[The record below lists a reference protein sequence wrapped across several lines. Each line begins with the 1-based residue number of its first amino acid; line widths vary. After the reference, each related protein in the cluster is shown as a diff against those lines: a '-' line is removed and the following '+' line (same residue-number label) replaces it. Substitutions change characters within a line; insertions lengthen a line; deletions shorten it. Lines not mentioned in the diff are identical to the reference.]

1 MDKESFQARKEIARR
16 KVDQALWVKAMSQ
29 SKGDKNE
36 AKKRYVEIRSE
47 QLKEKNVKGSSAE
60 VVKLPKQ
67 EEENTKEKQNKE
79 KNMNTIFK
87 RLDLWI
93 TAVIFILMLG
103 AERYELLP
111 RIENPLIGL
120 RHEFRAQTLPA
131 EETEFLYD
139 DILIVDTEEEFF
151 EEYGSWPLKR
161 KDIAKMVTNLKRL
174 GAEVIAL
181 DMIMDFP
188 NGYGEDP
195 ILAEAL
201 QESGKTMVVSLLN
214 LDTPIW
220 YSLGETRLNGITD
233 ATEILN
239 ESTERGYTNVTEIGG
254 QLSRIRF
261 YPEII
266 KEHNIWPYAVQ
277 ALAMYLDVEPTLE
290 DGVLTL
296 GDLSMPLD
304 EYNFLWIDFPKLP
317 AGLTFLKQTPAVIT
331 ALEVLM
337 DLEDL
342 EDLDEEEFLEET
354 EDLREMVE
362 GKLVLVGD
370 TSEMSHDIFETPV
383 GEVYGIEIIAD
394 TVATMMKQQPIRPAP
409 FAFEALVMLILLL
422 AFFAVSQLKKFENL
436 VFLLVIV
443 VYSTI
448 NIYFYIYHGLVFS
461 LSYPLVA
468 CFLSMITI
476 NLYLFMLERKQKT
489 FIRGAF
495 SQYLSP
501 AVIDMIVKDPDK
513 LKLGGERREMTAF
526 FSDIQ
531 GFSTVSESLTPEEL
545 VQLLNEYLTSM
556 CEVISSYNGT
566 VDKFEGDAIIAFW
579 GAPLDNPDH
588 ARDGCMAALD
598 MQERNIELRKKLRE
612 ENRPMLYT
620 RMGIN
625 SGPIVVGNM
634 GSATKTDYT
643 MMGDNVNLA
652 ARLEGAN
659 KFYKTYTMIAE
670 NTYKLAEDSIDVRY
684 LDVVRVVGKNEPVK
698 IYQLLA
704 KKNQLAGS
712 MQEVLEHYEKGM
724 NCYKN
729 LNFKDAIMN
738 FENALK
744 LETEDGPCLTYV
756 NRCKMYLEQPPPKDW
771 DGVFNFT
778 EKG

>member
-1 MDKESFQARKEIARR
+1 M
-16 KVDQALWVKAMSQ
+16 
-29 SKGDKNE
+29 
-36 AKKRYVEIRSE
+36 
-47 QLKEKNVKGSSAE
+47 
-60 VVKLPKQ
+60 VKLPKQ

-120 RHEFRAQTLPA
+120 RHEFRAQTLPS

-161 KDIAKMVTNLKRL
+161 KDIAKVVTNLKRL

-277 ALAMYLDVEPTLE
+277 ALAMYLDVEPSLE

-443 VYSTI
+443 VYSAI
-448 NIYFYIYHGLVFS
+448 NIYFYIYNGLVFS

-670 NTYKLAEDSIDVRY
+670 NT
-684 LDVVRVVGKNEPVK
+684 
-698 IYQLLA
+698 
-704 KKNQLAGS
+704 
-712 MQEVLEHYEKGM
+712 
-724 NCYKN
+724 
-729 LNFKDAIMN
+729 F
-738 FENALK
+738 
-744 LETEDGPCLTYV
+744 
-756 NRCKMYLEQPPPKDW
+756 
-771 DGVFNFT
+771 
-778 EKG
+778 

>member
-47 QLKEKNVKGSSAE
+47 QLKEKNVKGGSAE
-60 VVKLPKQ
+60 MVKLPKQ
-67 EEENTKEKQNKE
+67 EEENTKETQNKE

-277 ALAMYLDVEPTLE
+277 ALALYLDVEPSLE
-290 DGVLTL
+290 NGVLTL

-317 AGLTFLKQTPAVIT
+317 GGLTFLKQTPAVIT

-443 VYSTI
+443 VYSAI
-448 NIYFYIYHGLVFS
+448 NIYFYIYHVLVFS

-744 LETEDGPCLTYV
+744 LEPEDGPCLTYV

>member
-60 VVKLPKQ
+60 MVKLPKQ
-67 EEENTKEKQNKE
+67 EEENKKETQNKE

-266 KEHNIWPYAVQ
+266 KEHSIWPYAVQ
-277 ALAMYLDVEPTLE
+277 ALAMYLDVEPSLE
-290 DGVLTL
+290 NGVLTL
-296 GDLSMPLD
+296 GDLSMPWM
-304 EYNFLWIDFPKLP
+304 N
-317 AGLTFLKQTPAVIT
+317 T
-331 ALEVLM
+331 
-337 DLEDL
+337 
-342 EDLDEEEFLEET
+342 
-354 EDLREMVE
+354 
-362 GKLVLVGD
+362 
-370 TSEMSHDIFETPV
+370 
-383 GEVYGIEIIAD
+383 
-394 TVATMMKQQPIRPAP
+394 
-409 FAFEALVMLILLL
+409 
-422 AFFAVSQLKKFENL
+422 
-436 VFLLVIV
+436 
-443 VYSTI
+443 
-448 NIYFYIYHGLVFS
+448 
-461 LSYPLVA
+461 
-468 CFLSMITI
+468 
-476 NLYLFMLERKQKT
+476 
-489 FIRGAF
+489 
-495 SQYLSP
+495 
-501 AVIDMIVKDPDK
+501 
-513 LKLGGERREMTAF
+513 
-526 FSDIQ
+526 
-531 GFSTVSESLTPEEL
+531 
-545 VQLLNEYLTSM
+545 
-556 CEVISSYNGT
+556 ISS
-566 VDKFEGDAIIAFW
+566 
-579 GAPLDNPDH
+579 
-588 ARDGCMAALD
+588 
-598 MQERNIELRKKLRE
+598 
-612 ENRPMLYT
+612 
-620 RMGIN
+620 
-625 SGPIVVGNM
+625 
-634 GSATKTDYT
+634 GSTSQSFLQD
-643 MMGDNVNLA
+643 
-652 ARLEGAN
+652 
-659 KFYKTYTMIAE
+659 
-670 NTYKLAEDSIDVRY
+670 
-684 LDVVRVVGKNEPVK
+684 
-698 IYQLLA
+698 
-704 KKNQLAGS
+704 
-712 MQEVLEHYEKGM
+712 
-724 NCYKN
+724 
-729 LNFKDAIMN
+729 
-738 FENALK
+738 
-744 LETEDGPCLTYV
+744 
-756 NRCKMYLEQPPPKDW
+756 
-771 DGVFNFT
+771 
-778 EKG
+778 

>member
-277 ALAMYLDVEPTLE
+277 ALAMYLDVEPSLE

-443 VYSTI
+443 VYSAI
-448 NIYFYIYHGLVFS
+448 NFYFYIYHGLVFS

-744 LETEDGPCLTYV
+744 LEPEDGPCLTYV

>member
-60 VVKLPKQ
+60 MVKLPKQ
-67 EEENTKEKQNKE
+67 EEENTKETQNKE

-436 VFLLVIV
+436 VFLLVIA
-443 VYSTI
+443 VYSAI
-448 NIYFYIYHGLVFS
+448 NIYLYIYHGLVFS

-744 LETEDGPCLTYV
+744 LEPEDGPCLTYV

>member
-67 EEENTKEKQNKE
+67 EEENTKEKQSKE

-317 AGLTFLKQTPAVIT
+317 GGLTFLKQTPAVIT

-744 LETEDGPCLTYV
+744 LEPEDGPCLTYV

>member
-60 VVKLPKQ
+60 MMKSTKQ
-67 EEENTKEKQNKE
+67 EEENTKETQNKE

-277 ALAMYLDVEPTLE
+277 ALAMYLDVEPSLE

-317 AGLTFLKQTPAVIT
+317 GGLTFLKQTPAVIT

-443 VYSTI
+443 VYSAI

-461 LSYPLVA
+461 WSYPLVA

-556 CEVISSYNGT
+556 CEIISSYNGT

-744 LETEDGPCLTYV
+744 LEPEDGPCLTYV

>member
-47 QLKEKNVKGSSAE
+47 QLKEKNVKGGSAE
-60 VVKLPKQ
+60 MMKSTKQ
-67 EEENTKEKQNKE
+67 EEENTKETQNKE

-277 ALAMYLDVEPTLE
+277 ALAMYLDVEPSLE

-342 EDLDEEEFLEET
+342 EDLDEKEFLEET

-443 VYSTI
+443 VYSAI

-461 LSYPLVA
+461 WSYPLVA

-501 AVIDMIVKDPDK
+501 AVIDMIVRDPDK

-712 MQEVLEHYEKGM
+712 MQEVLEHYEKGL

-744 LETEDGPCLTYV
+744 LEPEDGPCLTYV

>member
-60 VVKLPKQ
+60 MMKLPKQ

-443 VYSTI
+443 VYSAI

-744 LETEDGPCLTYV
+744 LEPEDGPCLTYV

>member
-67 EEENTKEKQNKE
+67 EEENTKETQNKE

-120 RHEFRAQTLPA
+120 KHEFRAQTLPA

-277 ALAMYLDVEPTLE
+277 ALAMYLDVEPSLE

-443 VYSTI
+443 VYSAI
-448 NIYFYIYHGLVFS
+448 NIYFYIYRGLVFS

-744 LETEDGPCLTYV
+744 LEPEDGPCLTYV
-756 NRCKMYLEQPPPKDW
+756 NRCKMYLEQHPPKDW

>member
-1 MDKESFQARKEIARR
+1 MDQENLKARKEIAQR
-16 KVDQALWVKAMSQ
+16 KVDHALWVKSMSQ
-29 SKGDKNE
+29 SRGDKNE
-36 AKKRYVEIRSE
+36 AKKRYIELRSE
-47 QLKEKNVKGSSAE
+47 QLKEKSQKGRPAS
-60 VVKLPKQ
+60 VVKSPKQ
-67 EEENTKEKQNKE
+67 IDDDSTKSQKNKT
-79 KNMNTIFK
+79 NMNTIFK

-93 TAVIFILMLG
+93 TVIIFVLMLG
-103 AERYELLP
+103 AERFELLP
-111 RIENPLIGL
+111 RIENPLLGL
-120 RHEFRAQTLPA
+120 RHEFRAQTLPS

-139 DILIVDTEEEFF
+139 DILIVDTEEDFF

-161 KDIAKMVTNLKRL
+161 EDIAKIVVNLKRL

-201 QESGKTMVVSLLN
+201 RESGKTMVVSLLN

-233 ATEILN
+233 ATEVLN
-239 ESTERGYTNVTEIGG
+239 EATKRGYTNVTEIGG

-261 YPEII
+261 YPEIN

-277 ALAMYLDVEPTLE
+277 ALAMYLDVEPSLE
-290 DGVLTL
+290 NGVLTL
-296 GDLSMPLD
+296 GELSMPLD
-304 EYNFLWIDFPKLP
+304 EYDFLWIDYPSLP
-317 AGLTFLKQTPAVIT
+317 GGMTFLKETPAVIT
-331 ALEVLM
+331 AIEVLM

-342 EDLDEEEFLEET
+342 EDLNEEEYLEET
-354 EDLREMVE
+354 EDLRELVE

-383 GEVYGIEIIAD
+383 GEVYGIEVIAD
-394 TVATMMKQQPIRPAP
+394 TISTMMKQQPIRPAS
-409 FAFEALVMLILLL
+409 FTFESLVMLILLL
-422 AFFAVSQLKKFENL
+422 AFLAVSQLKRFENM
-436 VFLLVIV
+436 VFLLIIIV
-443 VYSTI
+443 YTSLNVYA
-448 NIYFYIYHGLVFS
+448 YIYHGLVFS
-461 LSYPLVA
+461 LSYPLMA
-468 CFLSMITI
+468 CFLGMITI

-545 VQLLNEYLTSM
+545 VQLLNEYLTTM

-579 GAPLDNPDH
+579 GAPLDNPNH
-588 ARDGCMAALD
+588 ARDSCHAALD
-598 MQERNIELRKKLRE
+598 MQDRNTEMRKKLRE

-634 GSATKTDYT
+634 GSASKTDYT

-704 KKNQLAGS
+704 KKNELAGS
-712 MQEVLEHYEKGM
+712 MQEIMEHYEKGM
-724 NCYKN
+724 KCYQD
-729 LNFKDAIMN
+729 LNFKDAISC

-744 LETEDGPCLTYV
+744 LEPEDGPCLTYV
-756 NRCKMYLEQPPPKDW
+756 NRCKMYLEQPPPTNW

>member
-60 VVKLPKQ
+60 MVKLPKQ
-67 EEENTKEKQNKE
+67 EEENKKETQNKE

-443 VYSTI
+443 VYSAI
-448 NIYFYIYHGLVFS
+448 NIHFYIYHGLVFS

-744 LETEDGPCLTYV
+744 LEPEDGPCLTYV

>member
-67 EEENTKEKQNKE
+67 EEENTKETQNKE

-277 ALAMYLDVEPTLE
+277 ALAMYLDVEPSLE

-422 AFFAVSQLKKFENL
+422 AFFAVSQMKKFENL

-443 VYSTI
+443 VYSAI
-448 NIYFYIYHGLVFS
+448 NIYFYIYNGLVFS

-744 LETEDGPCLTYV
+744 LEPEDGPCLTYV